1 MQLSLLIYICTT
13 SLVYCVGPSRDYEAT
28 SVEFVTEYFNKRS
41 RQRLKRGTGG
51 GSGGKRVGGGG
62 GR

>member
-51 GSGGKRVGGGG
+51 GGGGKRVGGGG

>member
-41 RQRLKRGTGG
+41 RQRLKRGS
-51 GSGGKRVGGGG
+51 GSTGGKRVGGG
-62 GR
+62 R